1 MKKYITIILTL
12 ATLAA
17 CTKSEVTYKQPGAI
31 AIQPVSQ
38 GMTKAAVTAV
48 PTGQE
53 LLIYANYVEPGKSDQ
68 YAGDP
73 YLNAAVF
80 EESST
85 GIWTGKG
92 QTYFWPKSGTISL
105 AGCTNYGTVE
115 YSYEANTFTVD
126 NYVQSLDPS
135 NTVDFIWFGKTQE
148 VNHDLTTNNL
158 AVTMNHAL
166 TWVTIQV
173 KGFGGSV
180 GWNVEYIKLLG
191 VKNTGSLTCKM
202 SDDEVPVPVA
212 EWDVNEEASGEFTV
226 FQAPEEDN
234 EKSYVVLTDS
244 AQDIENTEGGTV
256 LVPQTPVMMEV
267 GYHTTATPGEGTLRT
282 KTLDLKISETAADN
296 KWEAGKHYIYTVTF
310 NPYKITFELTTD
322 DSWEN
327 TGKTVDD
334 YDDDEIDG
342 NENTPTI
349 SNK

>member
-17 CTKSEVTYKQPGAI
+17 CTKSEVTYEQPGAI

-38 GMTKAAVTAV
+38 GMTKAAVTAA

-53 LLIYANYVEPGKSDQ
+53 LLIYANYVDPGHPDRH
-68 YAGDP
+68 AGDP

-92 QTYFWPKSGTISL
+92 QTYFWPKSGKISL
-105 AGCTNYGTVE
+105 AGCTNYDTVE
-115 YSYEANTFTVD
+115 YSYEDNTFTVD
-126 NYVQSLDPS
+126 NYEQSLNPS
-135 NTVDFIWFGKTQE
+135 NTVDFIWFGKTQK
-148 VNHDLTTNNL
+148 VNHHDLTTDNL

-180 GWNVEYIKLLG
+180 DWNVECIKLLD
-191 VKNTGSLTCKM
+191 VKDTGDLTCTG
-202 SDDEVPVPVA
+202 DEVVWENVA
-212 EWDVNEEASGEFTV
+212 NTDANDKDVVVYNAPKTGDKPYVTLTEA
-226 FQAPEEDN
+226 
-234 EKSYVVLTDS
+234 
-244 AQDIENTEGGTV
+244 AQDIENTPRGTV
-256 LVPQTPVMMEV
+256 LIPQVPVQMMV
-267 GYHTTATPGEGTLRT
+267 GYHTTSIDNLDANTLRW

-296 KWEAGKHYIYTVTF
+296 FWEAGKHYIYTVTF

-327 TGKTVDD
+327 TDNTVDD
-334 YDDDEIDG
+334 YVDAEIDG

-349 SNK
+349 NNKN